1 MLYYINTSTAYCIE
15 QIYVS
20 LKKTEEGQILYC
32 TETYIVTAGPN
43 NKAPVYES
51 SALHCTQNFY
61 VNEEFGMLS
70 MHI

>member
-51 SALHCTQNFY
+51 SALHCT
-61 VNEEFGMLS
+61 
-70 MHI
+70 